1 MYLMYVDESGDC
13 GLAGSP
19 TRYFILTGVV
29 VHELR
34 WRACLEEFL
43 AFRKHMRDKHGL
55 RMRDEIHAAAFIT
68 RPGQLLYLKRHVRLA
83 ILREFADQI
92 GRMDGVNIINV
103 VIDKAGKRP
112 AYNVFEMAWKVLLQR
127 FENTLSRHN
136 FTGPQNPDERGM
148 IFPDHTDDLKL
159 QRLLRRM
166 RRLNPIPERIEYG
179 LGYRNLLVNNI
190 IEDPSFRRSEHSYF
204 ILAADVVAYLLYQ
217 HIAPNGYMRKMSGH
231 NYFRRLENVLC
242 RVASSSDPL
251 GIVRL

>member
-55 RMRDEIHAAAFIT
+55 ANEGRDPCGRLHHAPGPIAVSQASRAVGHSAGVCGPD
-68 RPGQLLYLKRHVRLA
+68 RPH
-83 ILREFADQI
+83 
-92 GRMDGVNIINV
+92 GRCEHHQCGHRQ
-103 VIDKAGKRP
+103 AGKRP

-148 IFPDHTDDLKL
+148 ISSGPHGRPQAAATPAPDAKVEPH
-159 QRLLRRM
+159 
-166 RRLNPIPERIEYG
+166 PERIEYG

-190 IEDPSFRRSEHSYF
+190 IGGPELPEIRTLVFHS
-204 ILAADVVAYLLYQ
+204 
-217 HIAPNGYMRKMSGH
+217 GR
-231 NYFRRLENVLC
+231 
-242 RVASSSDPL
+242 
-251 GIVRL
+251 